1 MVKIQ
6 MPGPMA
12 GPGWSGAIESWA
24 PNQVVEVDDGNSKAV
39 AWARGW
45 LEMGAVLVEDVAK
58 PAKLAANPQPS
69 GRQTSRKET
78 I

>member
-1 MVKIQ
+1 MKIQ
-6 MPGPMA
+6 MPGPIA

-24 PNQVVEVDDGNSKAV
+24 PNQVVDVDDANAKAV

-58 PAKLAANPQPS
+58 PAKPPASTQPAT
-69 GRQTSRKET
+69 RQATRKET
-78 I
+78 